1 MAISVSDLPPEY
13 QRQAMEKLRE
23 QQTRREPAL
32 PPAPQKS
39 PEKAPKYHNKPT
51 ERITPSGA
59 VLKFGSCKE
68 ARVYDGLILRQMAGE
83 IRDLRLQVDFTLQ
96 EAFTDTEGK
105 RIRAIRYKADFTYY
119 QPPNRQL
126 YGSHAPYYAEQSG
139 APWEFVVLDAK
150 SNPTKT
156 AKYMM
161 KKKMLKER
169 FGIDITEV

>member
-1 MAISVSDLPPEY
+1 MAISVSDLPLEY

-23 QQTRREPAL
+23 QQTRREAAPL
-32 PPAPQKS
+32 LAPQKS
-39 PEKAPKYHNKPT
+39 PEKPPKYHNKPT

-105 RIRAIRYKADFTYY
+105 RIRAIRYKADFTYKE
-119 QPPNRQL
+119 RSRDDEQL
-126 YGSHAPYYAEQSG
+126 AEDLGFPSDC
-139 APWEFVVLDAK
+139 WRYVVLDAK